1 VNVKVLRANADK
13 SFRLLK
19 AVFVLNIRINQESKM
34 DVSQITS
41 LATGLDNMELA
52 NKISTLV
59 LKKTLDN
66 QQSMAS
72 GILDSI
78 PQLPANPAIGRN
90 INTTA

>member
-1 VNVKVLRANADK
+1 MRANADK
-13 SFRLLK
+13 RFRLLK

>member
-1 VNVKVLRANADK
+1 MNVKVMRANADNR
-13 SFRLLK
+13 FRLLK

>member
-1 VNVKVLRANADK
+1 
-13 SFRLLK
+13 
-19 AVFVLNIRINQESKM
+19 M

-41 LATGLDNMELA
+41 LATSLDSQDLSSKVN
-52 NKISTLV
+52 TLL

-66 QQSMAS
+66 QQSTAS
-72 GILDSI
+72 SLLESI

>member
-1 VNVKVLRANADK
+1 
-13 SFRLLK
+13 
-19 AVFVLNIRINQESKM
+19 M

-41 LATGLDNMELA
+41 LATGLDNMELS
-52 NKISTLV
+52 NKVNTLM

-66 QQSMAS
+66 QQSMAAV
-72 GILDSI
+72 ILDSI

>member
-1 VNVKVLRANADK
+1 MRANADK
-13 SFRLLK
+13 PFRLLK
-19 AVFVLNIRINQESKM
+19 TVFVLNIRINQESKM

>member
-1 VNVKVLRANADK
+1 MNVKVLRAHADNR
-13 SFRLLK
+13 FRLLK